1 MSSHIYKDQNRC
13 CKTSTE
19 MIDGYASP
27 PRTTVPRSR
36 SPVPSINRETRLK
49 IRAGTKGTQ
58 ATGRERPCPRSES
71 AGAVGNQPAPLRV
84 TLGEAAVLP
93 SKDSTSCCSSSCP
106 NRLRR
111 DLRCII
117 TTCKDL
123 NIWCRSLITVSIFHS
138 VVSDGIFVAILQPQ
152 RIGSRCQH
160 AEHCRA

>member
-1 MSSHIYKDQNRC
+1 
-13 CKTSTE
+13 
-19 MIDGYASP
+19 MIDGYASSSP
-27 PRTTVPRSR
+27 PRTAVPRSR

-49 IRAGTKGTQ
+49 IRAGTKERKPREGK
-58 ATGRERPCPRSES
+58 GRFHALPACRAHALSELPCPRSES

-93 SKDSTSCCSSSCP
+93 SKDSTSCCSSSFP

-123 NIWCRSLITVSIFHS
+123 NIWCRNLITVSIFHS